1 MTQTATERM
10 QAVHTFVLWTARIAL
25 LLFIFIPIYNGIR
38 VSLSAP
44 GTLGTNLIPPD
55 PYVESYVVIW
65 DRIGL
70 ARKILNSMIYGITS
84 TIANLLI
91 TVPAAYAI
99 SRYQFTGRRVF
110 LFLLLMTQMFAAVV
124 ILPTL
129 YLVIRALGLLD
140 SYFSVTIT
148 VTAILIAFSVW
159 LLKGFFDSIPIEVE
173 EAAMIDGCS
182 RIGVLRQVVLP
193 MSAPGVLTAGI
204 FVFINGYNQ
213 FLIPLVFVSDSSKL
227 PITVGIY
234 NLFGEQL
241 IPYHLVMSSS
251 LIGVIP
257 VVVLYIIAQDYI
269 VEGLTSGGAK
279 G

>member
-1 MTQTATERM
+1 MSRTSTKQI
-10 QAVHTFVLWTARIAL
+10 QAVHWFILWTARVTL
-25 LLFIFIPIYNGIR
+25 LLFLLLPILNAIR

-44 GTLGTNLIPPD
+44 GTLGTNLIPQD
-55 PYVESYVVIW
+55 PYFKSYVVVW
-65 DRIGL
+65 DEINLSRQ
-70 ARKILNSMIYGITS
+70 ILNSGIYGFTS
-84 TIANLLI
+84 TVANLII

-99 SRYQFTGRRVF
+99 SRYQFTGRKVF

-129 YLVIRALGLLD
+129 YLVIQALGLLN
-140 SYFSVTIT
+140 SYFAVTLT
-148 VTAILIAFSVW
+148 VTAILMAFSVW
-159 LLKGFFDSIPIEVE
+159 LLKGFFDSIPVEIE
-173 EAAMIDGCS
+173 EAAMMDGCS
-182 RIGVLRQVVLP
+182 RLQVLRQVVLP
-193 MSAPGVLTAGI
+193 MAAPGVLTAGI

-213 FLIPLVFVSDSSKL
+213 FLIPLVFVSDTSKL

-234 NLFGEQL
+234 NLFGQQL
-241 IPYHLVMSSS
+241 VPYHLVMTAS

-257 VVVLYIIAQDYI
+257 IVLLYLVAQNYI